1 MGSPGRGREGRG
13 RLAVPTAWG
22 SHVLTGVW
30 FGLPG
35 SRAGSASG
43 LGGGVGGW
51 GDGGVWFDLAVRR
64 RESPAATREK
74 AGLQP
79 LSSSKARKRGRVG
92 SPEAPRGHSAGETF
106 HGVPLGLLFFEALKC
121 NT

>member
-1 MGSPGRGREGRG
+1 MASQGAGQE
-13 RLAVPTAWG
+13 
-22 SHVLTGVW
+22 VLQVW
-30 FGLPG
+30 
-35 SRAGSASG
+35 
-43 LGGGVGGW
+43 GGGVGGW
-51 GDGGVWFDLAVRR
+51 GDGGVWFDLTVRHR
-64 RESPAATREK
+64 GSPAAMREK

-106 HGVPLGLLFFEALKC
+106 HVVPLGLLFFEALKY

>member
-13 RLAVPTAWG
+13 GLAVPTAWG

-64 RESPAATREK
+64 RGSPAVSSRKGKSRVTATVLQQGQEK
-74 AGLQP
+74 GESGQL
-79 LSSSKARKRGRVG
+79 RGPTGTQCGRDFSHCAFGTAV
-92 SPEAPRGHSAGETF
+92 F
-106 HGVPLGLLFFEALKC
+106 
-121 NT
+121 